1 LAAVE
6 MDTFE
11 VLFPT
16 DVVFANL
23 EEVKVGPVGPAV
35 IVEYFGAEEFELL
48 GVPVL
53 LGPAVVELA
62 FKVIVVEGTPALQT
76 LRLRC
81 TRARGSCI

>member
-1 LAAVE
+1 MAAVE

-62 FKVIVVEGTPALQT
+62 FKVIVETKLVQVSIAEVLLTFAVWY
-76 LRLRC
+76 
-81 TRARGSCI
+81 

>member
-1 LAAVE
+1 MAAVE

-16 DVVFANL
+16 DVVFVNL

-62 FKVIVVEGTPALQT
+62 FKVIVETKLVQVSIAEVLLTFAVWY
-76 LRLRC
+76 
-81 TRARGSCI
+81 

>member
-1 LAAVE
+1 

-62 FKVIVVEGTPALQT
+62 FKVIVETKLVQVSIAEVLLTFAVWY
-76 LRLRC
+76 
-81 TRARGSCI
+81 